1 MNKRFLI
8 AASIC
13 VWLMS
18 AAAFSSDKLSNE
30 QISSLFNQANE
41 SFRLAN
47 SASDAFQ
54 QQKLYEKA
62 ILSFEKIISDGK
74 ISNAKL
80 YCNLAN
86 AYLLMGDV
94 GRAILNY
101 RRAEKLDNSNNDVR
115 KNLAFARSKRTDQIK
130 LQTEKQV
137 MQTLFFWHYDF
148 SVKTRFIVTS
158 VCFAIVCIIL
168 TMIIWFGRAGWK
180 TAILIIG
187 AIFTILFLVSFSI
200 DAIKQVNQID
210 GVIISPAVVARQGDG
225 VNYPES
231 FKLPLHTGTEFNLIE
246 QRPGWLQIKLSD
258 NSDGWIPDNSA
269 EII

>member
-8 AASIC
+8 AVNIC
-13 VWLMS
+13 IWLMS

-41 SFRLAN
+41 SFRQANLAN
-47 SASDAFQ
+47 DASQ

-62 ILSFEKIISDGK
+62 ILSFEKIINDGK
-74 ISNAKL
+74 VSNAKL

-86 AYLLMGDV
+86 TYLLKGDV

-101 RRAEKLDNSNNDVR
+101 RRAEKLDSSDNNIR

-137 MQTLFFWHYDF
+137 MQTLFF
-148 SVKTRFIVTS
+148 IITS

-168 TMIIWFGRAGWK
+168 TMMIWFGRAAWK
-180 TAILIIG
+180 TAILILS
-187 AIFTILFLVSFSI
+187 AILTVLFLASFTIDV
-200 DAIKQVNQID
+200 IKQMNQID
-210 GVIISPAVVARQGDG
+210 GVITAAEVVARQGDG

-231 FKLPLHTGTEFNLIE
+231 FKLPLHAGTEFNLIE
-246 QRPGWLQIKLSD
+246 QRPGWLHIKLS
-258 NSDGWIPDNSA
+258 NSSDGWIPDNSA
-269 EII
+269 EMIQPPSKS